1 MTTSMQ
7 KQAVLFCERWLN
19 ITFEGDWENFN
30 DVSNFLSHYLD
41 EAKSVAE
48 DAFASYYSN
57 FDY

>member
-1 MTTSMQ
+1 MTTPRQ

-19 ITFEGDWENFN
+19 IAFDGDWENFN

-41 EAKSVAE
+41 EAKSIAE
-48 DAFASYYSN
+48 DAVASYYSN